1 MQLILSRLRRACEQY
16 NLINDGDKIAV
27 GVSGGKDSLVL
38 LKALNTFS
46 KFSPKKFEIIA
57 VSVDMFNGKSD
68 FSKISLWC
76 KENKIEYHVINSNI
90 YEIVFEIRKEKSP
103 CSLCSKLRRG
113 ILCSEIKKLGCNKLA
128 LGHTADDL
136 VDTFFLSLFY
146 EGRLS
151 TIKHKSFMSRT
162 GISVIRPLILTEEK
176 DIISE
181 AKNLPVMKSLCP
193 EDKHTERELVRNH
206 INNVNKGIP
215 KAKDKVL
222 SAILNTER
230 YNLLDK

>member
-1 MQLILSRLRRACEQY
+1 MQLILSHLRRACEQY
-16 NLINDGDKIAV
+16 NLIDDGDKIAV

-38 LKALNTFS
+38 LKTLKMFS
-46 KFSPKKFEIIA
+46 KFSPKKFEIIGI
-57 VSVDMFNGKSD
+57 SVDMFNGKSD
-68 FSKISLWC
+68 FSKISQWC
-76 KENKIEYHVINSNI
+76 KENEIEYHVINSDI

-146 EGRLS
+146 EGRIS
-151 TIKHKSFMSRT
+151 TIKPKSFMSRT
-162 GISVIRPLILTEEK
+162 GITVIRPLILMDEK
-176 DIISE
+176 DIILE
-181 AKNLPVMKSLCP
+181 ANSLPVIKNLCP
-193 EDKHTERELVRNH
+193 EDKYTKREFVRNY
-206 INNVNKGIP
+206 INNVNEDIP
-215 KAKDKVL
+215 KAKEMVF
-222 SAILNTER
+222 SAIINTEK